1 MAKLLYALK
10 KIVSNST
17 SSISNSFVCFYMT
30 TTPPDDRA
38 SISILVPL
46 RMFMIFQSFTNTQ
59 IHFCSVLAMATQMLR
74 NLAMFGESLPELPQ
88 KRTVVLKLK
97 YYPHTP
103 ADYEPRFFRA
113 ASSEAYSK
121 FNSKPKRVLLGGLS
135 SGHHALSLSFTGADW
150 LFEDGI
156 DEETYES
163 NPEEVK
169 TSDDGNSQTPTS
181 MSPNSQDT
189 ASTTSER
196 SNIDEENKEVNLR
209 GDFGC
214 HPEVMDENDSGN
226 EDTKKGKRA
235 GMRPPANS
243 QQSGKNYQQ
252 RGTRRPP
259 RPQQQKNNRDV
270 DDLESHFGRLN
281 ASGSDCKCPVEVHGE
296 ERNEAGGEAL
306 GRPQHVNVSAE
317 CSDLEDIEDTFDDD
331 KTMHEEEDGDD
342 DKTRLDEDEFSED
355 DEAPTQVAQLPAQ
368 RQGEIA
374 VLNYLH
380 GKKSAS
386 VSVLSIMVKMDELA
400 VAALLEQLAQR
411 GLVTKKG
418 GGRWS
423 IVDSGSKRG
432 NDDADSIISD
442 SQVSVTSSHDTALSK
457 QSKTKDKQTSKV
469 TSSPLKSSEILK
481 EKHAPSSAPSTAT
494 PLKDKAAPKCDM
506 PPPQLPITR
515 KKNSKRTA
523 PESLP
528 ENLNDSE
535 LRDDFDDLGG
545 MSLSQCSQS
554 SQGLSQSRSKYSV
567 AEIHQ
572 SKKRR
577 SGYHR

>member
-1 MAKLLYALK
+1 M
-10 KIVSNST
+10 
-17 SSISNSFVCFYMT
+17 SSIFSQHT
-30 TTPPDDRA
+30 
-38 SISILVPL
+38 
-46 RMFMIFQSFTNTQ
+46 
-59 IHFCSVLAMATQMLR
+59 VLAMATQMLR

-156 DEETYES
+156 DEETFES
-163 NPEEVK
+163 NLETKNSNEC
-169 TSDDGNSQTPTS
+169 NSQTPTS
-181 MSPNSQDT
+181 MSPNSQET
-189 ASTTSER
+189 ASTASEQ
-196 SNIDEENKEVNLR
+196 SNIDVEDKDVKLR
-209 GDFGC
+209 GNFEC
-214 HPEVMDENDSGN
+214 HPEVMDEHDSNN
-226 EDTKKGKRA
+226 EDTTNGEQG

-243 QQSGKNYQQ
+243 QQSGKHNHQ
-252 RGTRRPP
+252 RGTNKQPP
-259 RPQQQKNNRDV
+259 HNQKHTHDV
-270 DDLESHFGRLN
+270 DDLESHFGRLD
-281 ASGSDCKCPVEVHGE
+281 ASGSGGKCLGE
-296 ERNEAGGEAL
+296 RRDEENKGANGKAL
-306 GRPQHVNVSAE
+306 NRQKQVNDSAE

-331 KTMHEEEDGDD
+331 KTIQEEEDGDD

-355 DEAPTQVAQLPAQ
+355 DEAPTQVAPLPAQ
-368 RQGEIA
+368 KQDEIA

-411 GLVTKKG
+411 GLVAKKG

-423 IVDSGSKRG
+423 IIDSGNKRG
-432 NDDADSIISD
+432 PDDVESITSD
-442 SQVSVTSSHDTALSK
+442 SQMSVASSRDTAFSTKINAQSK
-457 QSKTKDKQTSKV
+457 QTPKVGHMSLKAPGVSIEKDAQSNA
-469 TSSPLKSSEILK
+469 S
-481 EKHAPSSAPSTAT
+481 STAT
-494 PLKDKAAPKCDM
+494 PLKDKAASKHAM
-506 PPPQLPITR
+506 PPPQLPLTR
-515 KKNSKRTA
+515 NKNSKRTA
-523 PESLP
+523 AESLP

-535 LRDDFDDLGG
+535 LRDDIDDLGG
-545 MSLSQCSQS
+545 VSLSQCSQS
-554 SQGLSQSRSKYSV
+554 SQGLSQSRSKYSI
-567 AEIHQ
+567 AEIRQ

-577 SGYHR
+577 SGYRR